1 MIYHIE
7 YTSKF
12 KKQHKLLKKQ
22 RKNLN
27 KLYTVIEK
35 LANGEQL
42 DEMYLNHKL
51 FRDKYYVDCYE
62 CHIEPDW
69 LLIYKY
75 YENEL
80 VLLIVATGSH
90 SEVF

>member
-1 MIYHIE
+1 MLYHIE

-22 RKNLN
+22 RKTLN

-42 DEMYLNHKL
+42 DEKYLNHKL

-62 CHIEPDW
+62 YNFQLQNKPNNKQALKPI
-69 LLIYKY
+69 LL
-75 YENEL
+75 EL
-80 VLLIVATGSH
+80 NDFQLNQK
-90 SEVF
+90 